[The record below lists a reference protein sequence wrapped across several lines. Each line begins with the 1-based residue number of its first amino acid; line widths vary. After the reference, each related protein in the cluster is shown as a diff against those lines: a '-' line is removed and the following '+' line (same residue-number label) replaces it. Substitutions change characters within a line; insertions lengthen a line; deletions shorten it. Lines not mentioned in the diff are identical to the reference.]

1 MLLSTSHM
9 WLVRQKVKTRNKD
22 RCGYILYAFIFFK
35 GTHLVTPENISD
47 GFYYVPLLSSLQ
59 ALLSNENIFNQVN
72 IIGYTILVGLLASM
86 HAFPKLC

>member
-1 MLLSTSHM
+1 MCFPFSIKEPVWYEVGTQIGTARDST
-9 WLVRQKVKTRNKD
+9 
-22 RCGYILYAFIFFK
+22 
-35 GTHLVTPENISD
+35 TPENISD
-47 GFYYVPLLSSLQ
+47 GFYYVPFLSTLQ